1 MRTAVVMTHQ
11 NEFCD
16 EQTNT
21 SKGVSFVPDMGKS
34 GPIISSFLDE
44 GDDDNDST
52 SGLSALLD
60 EVLSPSFTPENN
72 NNNNRNEEKLN
83 LPCDIKG
90 LHRESS
96 RCKSRNGGRGS
107 SRKRV
112 ELATKSDVDAD
123 IKRSE
128 AKMESKTKK
137 GNECGQSEKEDMRK
151 KWRTVSRQMKQRSK
165 RDLLR
170 RQAMIGKS
178 KQERKA
184 GTAIVPIINKASFLE
199 WILSMQKGMDDGDT
213 VSTPRLSNESK
224 RNLTEDVDPNDI
236 KMIVRSLAPLAKSP
250 NSSKSLEAFLLAIQ
264 EEQSTKNE
272 VHIKAHSATSD
283 NSNVS
288 HI

>member
-16 EQTNT
+16 EQNNT
-21 SKGVSFVPDMGKS
+21 SKGVPFVLDMGTES
-34 GPIISSFLDE
+34 SPIISSLLDE

-72 NNNNRNEEKLN
+72 NRNEEKLN

-90 LHRESS
+90 LHRESK
-96 RCKSRNGGRGS
+96 RCKARNGGRGS
-107 SRKRV
+107 SRKRI
-112 ELATKSDVDAD
+112 EIGTKSDVDTE

-128 AKMESKTKK
+128 AKMGSKTKK
-137 GNECGQSEKEDMRK
+137 GNGCGQSENEDVRK
-151 KWRTVSRQMKQRSK
+151 KWRTASRQMKQRSK

-170 RQAMIGKS
+170 CQATIGES

-184 GTAIVPIINKASFLE
+184 GNAIVPIINEASFLE

-213 VSTPRLSNESK
+213 VSTPRLSNKSE

-250 NSSKSLEAFLLAIQ
+250 NASKLLEAYLLAMQ
-264 EEQSTKNE
+264 EEQSNKNK
-272 VHIKAHSATSD
+272 VHIRAHSATSD
-283 NSNVS
+283 NSN
-288 HI
+288 